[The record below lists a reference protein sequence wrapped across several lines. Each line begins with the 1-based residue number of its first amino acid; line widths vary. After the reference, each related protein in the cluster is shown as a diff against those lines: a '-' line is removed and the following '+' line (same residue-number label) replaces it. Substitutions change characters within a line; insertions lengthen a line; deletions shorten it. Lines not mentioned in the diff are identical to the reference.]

1 MIHQTLQL
9 FQLPFLWVFDKRGN
23 VWPSATLNVQT
34 RTHPQHK
41 HAKQQGYFT
50 ENISGARA
58 LLRDLMTANSNDS
71 RPLPPILVSSSE
83 GALRPD
89 RETICLAISISRL
102 CTLCSDNNITS
113 NYKLLSEVVNR
124 LNAIGG
130 LIPADLQ
137 RWEVHNE

>member
-9 FQLPFLWVFDKRGN
+9 FQLPFLCVFDKRGN

-41 HAKQQGYFT
+41 HVKQQRYFT
-50 ENISGARA
+50 ENISGVTVF
-58 LLRDLMTANSNDS
+58 LRDLTSVNSNDLH
-71 RPLPPILVSSSE
+71 PLPPRLVSSSE
-83 GALRPD
+83 GALKPD
-89 RETICLAISISRL
+89 HETICLVISIPRL
-102 CTLCSDNNITS
+102 CTLCSDNNLTS
-113 NYKLLSEVVNR
+113 NYKLLSKVVNR

-137 RWEVHNE
+137 